1 MVSLRGAT
9 GGPIEPE
16 GNGQQ
21 QTALQQHSV
30 KQKKSGEQVNHPQP
44 GNSPG
49 PDCAAGKRVL
59 VRIDLPKLMA
69 LLSGEN
75 SPHPS
80 PAYSVTLFWY
90 LTTFR
95 CKYILSNLLN

>member
-30 KQKKSGEQVNHPQP
+30 KQKKKNQ
-44 GNSPG
+44 
-49 PDCAAGKRVL
+49 
-59 VRIDLPKLMA
+59 
-69 LLSGEN
+69 EN
-75 SPHPS
+75 
-80 PAYSVTLFWY
+80 
-90 LTTFR
+90 R
-95 CKYILSNLLN
+95 